1 MTRVACIDI
10 GTVTARLAVADVEGG
25 RVARMLKQSNICNL
39 GEGLTQTGTI
49 SRAAADRVTEC
60 VDSYLAAAREA
71 GAHSVCCTLT
81 SAARDASNSDQLLN
95 RLGRRGL
102 HAQVIPGTVEG
113 SLTFLGVAQDFAG
126 HRILVADNGGGSTE
140 LAVGRMDAPAAG
152 SGDAPAAGDVTTD
165 AASDATA
172 DAATAPKLALD
183 CVRSVDVGCRRLTE
197 RFLSVHDVPTD
208 QEVMAARAWARQMF
222 DDAVQE
228 EKILRLAPERLVTTG
243 GTVTTLVALKLGLV
257 PYDPRRVHLAE
268 LSLGDVEGL
277 LAHLAAIPVE
287 ERAKLPGI
295 QAKRAPVILGGAIA
309 VAELM
314 RSVNVDRLTVSE
326 SDLLFGLSI
335 CAAATAEGT
344 ANPLGW
350 EPDLTPLR

>member
-25 RVARMLKQSNICNL
+25 RVVRMLKQSNICNL
-39 GEGLTQTGTI
+39 GEGLTQTGAI

-113 SLTFLGVAQDFAG
+113 SLTFLGVAQDFAD

-140 LAVGRMDAPAAG
+140 LAVGCMASPDAPVA
-152 SGDAPAAGDVTTD
+152 GDAP
-165 AASDATA
+165 A

-197 RFLSVHDVPTD
+197 RFLSAHDVPTD
-208 QEVMAARAWARQMF
+208 QEVMAARAWARQLF
-222 DDAVQE
+222 DDAVRE

-243 GTVTTLVALKLGLV
+243 GTVTTLVAIKLGLV

-277 LAHLAAIPVE
+277 LARLAALPVE

-314 RSVNVDRLTVSE
+314 RAVNFDRLTVSE

-350 EPDLTPLR
+350 EPDLTPVVR

>member
-25 RVARMLKQSNICNL
+25 RVVRMLKQSNICNL
-39 GEGLTQTGTI
+39 GEGLTQTGAI

-152 SGDAPAAGDVTTD
+152 SGDAAA
-165 AASDATA
+165 AADATA

-183 CVRSVDVGCRRLTE
+183 CVRSVDVGCCRLTE
-197 RFLSVHDVPTD
+197 RFLSAHDVPTD

-350 EPDLTPLR
+350 EPDLTHLR

>member
-25 RVARMLKQSNICNL
+25 RVVRMLKQSNICNL
-39 GEGLTQTGTI
+39 GEGLTQTGAI

-140 LAVGRMDAPAAG
+140 LAVGRMDAPA
-152 SGDAPAAGDVTTD
+152 D
-165 AASDATA
+165 AAP
-172 DAATAPKLALD
+172 APKLALD

-197 RFLSVHDVPTD
+197 RFLSKHDVPTTD
-208 QEVMAARAWARQMF
+208 EVAAARAWARQLF
-222 DDAVQE
+222 DDAMRE

-243 GTVTTLVALKLGLV
+243 GTVTTLVAIKLGLV

-277 LAHLAAIPVE
+277 LARLAAIPVE
-287 ERAKLPGI
+287 GRAKLPGI

>member
-25 RVARMLKQSNICNL
+25 RVVRMLKQSNICNL
-39 GEGLTQTGTI
+39 GEGLTQTGAI

-71 GAHSVCCTLT
+71 GAHTVCCTLT

-152 SGDAPAAGDVTTD
+152 SGDAA
-165 AASDATA
+165 A
-172 DAATAPKLALD
+172 DAAPADAAPAPKLALD

-197 RFLSVHDVPTD
+197 RFLSAHDVPTD

-243 GTVTTLVALKLGLV
+243 GTVTTLVAVKLGLV

-350 EPDLTPLR
+350 APDLTPLR

>member
-25 RVARMLKQSNICNL
+25 RVTRMLKQSNICNL
-39 GEGLTQTGTI
+39 GEGLTQTGAI
-49 SRAAADRVTEC
+49 SRAAADRVTDC
-60 VDSYLAAAREA
+60 VDTYLSAAREA
-71 GAHSVCCTLT
+71 GARTVCCTLT

-140 LAVGRMDAPAAG
+140 LAVGCMGAAGAPAGDGVPAG
-152 SGDAPAAGDVTTD
+152 G
-165 AASDATA
+165 
-172 DAATAPKLALD
+172 LALD

-197 RFLSVHDVPTD
+197 RFLSAHDVPTD
-208 QEVMAARAWARQMF
+208 EEVMAARAWARQLF
-222 DDAVQE
+222 DDAVRE

-243 GTVTTLVALKLGLV
+243 GTVTTLVAIKLGLV
-257 PYDPRRVHLAE
+257 PYDPRRVHLAK

-277 LAHLAAIPVE
+277 LARLAALPVE

-295 QAKRAPVILGGAIA
+295 QPKRAAVILGGAIA

-314 RSVNVDRLTVSE
+314 RSVNVDVLTVSE

-335 CAAATAEGT
+335 CAAATAEGA

>member
-25 RVARMLKQSNICNL
+25 RVTRMLKQSTICNL
-39 GEGLTQTGTI
+39 GEGLTQTGAI

-71 GAHSVCCTLT
+71 GAPTVCCTLT

-140 LAVGRMDAPAAG
+140 LAVGRMDAAG
-152 SGDAPAAGDVTTD
+152 SGDAAAAGDATSG
-165 AASDATA
+165 AAP
-172 DAATAPKLALD
+172 APKLALD
-183 CVRSVDVGCRRLTE
+183 CVRSVDVGCRRMTE
-197 RFLSVHDVPTD
+197 RFLSAHDVPTD
-208 QEVMAARAWARQMF
+208 QEVMAARAWARQLF
-222 DDAVQE
+222 DDAVRE
-228 EKILRLAPERLVTTG
+228 EKILTLAPERLVTTG
-243 GTVTTLVALKLGLV
+243 GTVTTLVAIKLGLV

-277 LAHLAAIPVE
+277 LARLAALPVE

-314 RSVNVDRLTVSE
+314 RAVNFDRLTVSE

-350 EPDLTPLR
+350 EPELTPLR

>member
-25 RVARMLKQSNICNL
+25 RVVRMLKQSNICNL
-39 GEGLTQTGTI
+39 GEGLTQTGAI

-152 SGDAPAAGDVTTD
+152 SGDAAA
-165 AASDATA
+165 AADATA

-197 RFLSVHDVPTD
+197 RFLSAHDVPTD

>member
-25 RVARMLKQSNICNL
+25 RVVRMLKQSNICNL
-39 GEGLTQTGTI
+39 GEGLTQTGAI

-152 SGDAPAAGDVTTD
+152 DVP
-165 AASDATA
+165 A
-172 DAATAPKLALD
+172 DAAPAPKLALD

-197 RFLSVHDVPTD
+197 RFLSAHDVPTD

-243 GTVTTLVALKLGLV
+243 GTVTTLVAVKLGLV

-277 LAHLAAIPVE
+277 LARLAAIPVE

-350 EPDLTPLR
+350 EPELTPLR

>member
-25 RVARMLKQSNICNL
+25 RVVRMLKQSNICNL
-39 GEGLTQTGTI
+39 GEGLTQTGAI

-152 SGDAPAAGDVTTD
+152 SGDAAA
-165 AASDATA
+165 AADATA

-197 RFLSVHDVPTD
+197 RFLSAHDVPTD

-243 GTVTTLVALKLGLV
+243 GTVTTLVAVKLGLV